1 MLLLSGV
8 WGITMKISQLNKIII
23 LAVLLAAFALAA
35 TISMTSADLS
45 GGYVP
50 PPSAPPTQM
59 PEGQ

>member
-1 MLLLSGV
+1 
-8 WGITMKISQLNKIII
+8 MKISQLNKIII